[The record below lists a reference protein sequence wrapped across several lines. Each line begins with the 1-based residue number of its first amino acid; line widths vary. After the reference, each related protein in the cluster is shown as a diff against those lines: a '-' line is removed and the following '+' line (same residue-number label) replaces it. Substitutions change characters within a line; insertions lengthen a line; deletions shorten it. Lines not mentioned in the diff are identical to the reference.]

1 MKQKQ
6 KAKEFDGLIVRK
18 KAIIF
23 DLDGTLLDTLEDIA
37 NSVNYVLLQY
47 KKEPIE
53 AEKYRYLV
61 GSGALKLIQDVLPQ
75 ESEES
80 IKNALSVF
88 EKHYV
93 KEYDK
98 HTKLYD
104 GIAKLLTFLQKK
116 GLKMAILSNKPD
128 SFTKLCA
135 IKYLRNWKFEAVY
148 GIREGIPRKPDP
160 AGALEIMKELHV
172 EPSECLYMGDT
183 KIDMITAKSANI
195 DSIGVLWGFRD
206 KEELEQNGAKYIATS
221 QVEAIKLISN
231 LIS

>member
-1 MKQKQ
+1 
-6 KAKEFDGLIVRK
+6 VRK
-18 KAIIF
+18 KVIIF

-37 NSVNYVLLQY
+37 ISVNYVLSKY

-53 AEKYRYLV
+53 VEKYRYLV

-80 IKNALSVF
+80 IKNALSIF
-88 EKHYV
+88 EKHYATQ
-93 KEYDK
+93 YDK
-98 HTKLYD
+98 NTKLYD
-104 GIAKLLTFLQKK
+104 GIAKLLTFLQKR
-116 GLKMAILSNKPD
+116 GVKMAILSNKPD

-148 GIREGIPRKPDP
+148 GIRDGVPRKPDP

-172 EPSECLYMGDT
+172 EPKECLYMGDT
-183 KIDMITAKSANI
+183 KTDMITAKSANI

-206 KEELEQNGAKYIATS
+206 KEELEQNGAKYIAISPSET
-221 QVEAIKLISN
+221 IKMLSKIV
-231 LIS
+231 